1 MLRTSLFLIVLFTF
15 AASGFSQQIIPLDT
29 VHWEIQAN
37 AFLLEPYKGQEAIY
51 LQGGTI
57 RLKEQVFRNGTIEY
71 DIFLK
76 ETQGFPGVTFRV
88 RDNREAEEFYLR
100 PHLSGKPDAT
110 QAIPITGGLA
120 AWQLYFG
127 PKYSFPHRF
136 RYDEWTHVKLVVE
149 EDRAQVYLDH
159 ADKPQLSWYLT
170 QPPMEGEVRFSGGN
184 NEAMHLANI
193 IVNPDAHEIKDFEPI
208 EREALP
214 GLVSEWEVSDKF
226 EESRLDDLPALPN
239 LISSRKWSQKVS
251 LEEGTAANISR
262 KVVRYDDT
270 PGNTVFARITISSDT
285 DATRLFE
292 FGYSDRVVAL
302 LNEKPIYKG
311 NNNYR
316 SRDYRYLGTIGLF
329 DAIYLDLKKGDNTL
343 LMAVSEDFGGWL
355 ITGRF
360 VDPKGIKIN
369 Y

>member
-1 MLRTSLFLIVLFTF
+1 
-15 AASGFSQQIIPLDT
+15 
-29 VHWEIQAN
+29 
-37 AFLLEPYKGQEAIY
+37 
-51 LQGGTI
+51 
-57 RLKEQVFRNGTIEY
+57 
-71 DIFLK
+71 
-76 ETQGFPGVTFRV
+76 
-88 RDNREAEEFYLR
+88 
-100 PHLSGKPDAT
+100 
-110 QAIPITGGLA
+110 
-120 AWQLYFG
+120 
-127 PKYSFPHRF
+127 
-136 RYDEWTHVKLVVE
+136 
-149 EDRAQVYLDH
+149 
-159 ADKPQLSWYLT
+159 
-170 QPPMEGEVRFSGGN
+170 
-184 NEAMHLANI
+184 
-193 IVNPDAHEIKDFEPI
+193 
-208 EREALP
+208 
-214 GLVSEWEVSDKF
+214 
-226 EESRLDDLPALPN
+226 
-239 LISSRKWSQKVS
+239 
-251 LEEGTAANISR
+251 
-262 KVVRYDDT
+262 VVRYDDT